1 MKKLFIVLA
10 VAIAASPIFAQDG
23 NSLRLKIKNSETNQ
37 AVADV
42 TVTVVGT
49 DRQAVSAADGRVE
62 ITGIPN
68 GEHSIDV
75 FSPGYERVVLKLTFP
90 LADASERVVLLTIN
104 TELGSVTVN
113 LTRTGREIEDEP
125 TRVESIDEEEVDE
138 KINMRPAN
146 VSMVLHES
154 TGIQVNQT
162 SAASATQSIRI
173 QGLDGRYTQLLKDG
187 FPAFGG
193 FSGSLSI
200 LEIPPLDLKQV
211 EVIKGPSGT
220 LYGAGAIAGVVN
232 FVSKTPS
239 ERQTTSLILNQT
251 SALGTDFSIFTSRR
265 YARFG
270 YTLLGSAN
278 YQREYDV
285 DDDDFT
291 ELPRT
296 KAFTVNPRFF
306 ITLDDKTELT
316 IGSSFGYQSRVGGD
330 IFAISKGP
338 NGIHQYFEKS
348 DSLRSI
354 TTLNLARSFTDGSR
368 FVGRQ
373 SLAFFSRTIKAPGH
387 EFKGSQFNSYTDL
400 AYYKA
405 IGRNAFVLGANVVY
419 DRFRETRPISA
430 PLDRSETRTTVGVF
444 VQDTVDI
451 TPKLSIEAGLR
462 VDRVADYG
470 TFVLPRVSLLYRF
483 SDHLTSR
490 IGYGLGYKPPSVFTE
505 DAEEKLFE
513 NVVSIGNTLKAERS
527 QGGTFDLNYTG
538 TIGDKIE
545 YSINQLFFYTQI
557 TKPLVLTPGSDGLFR
572 FSNAASPIVS
582 KGGETNFKATYGI
595 AKLFVGYTFTDAKA
609 GYLTGNRRLTLLPR
623 HKVNSSFVLEKA
635 ESFKTGVEYYFGSRQ
650 VLDDRSLTRNIHEF
664 GIFAEKTFGKIS
676 IFINGENL
684 FDERQG
690 RYSPVVLGPHS
701 NPTFA
706 EIYTHTEG
714 RIFNGGIKLRF

>member
-1 MKKLFIVLA
+1 MRKLSIVLA
-10 VAIAASPIFAQDG
+10 VAIAASPIFAQDA
-23 NSLRLKIKNSETNQ
+23 NSLRLQIKNSDTKQ
-37 AVADV
+37 AVADA

-49 DRQAVSAADGRVE
+49 DRQAVSAADGTVE
-62 ITGIPN
+62 IAGIPN
-68 GEHSIDV
+68 GEHSVDV
-75 FSPGYERVVLKLTFP
+75 FSPGYERVVLKLNFP
-90 LADASERVVLLTIN
+90 LADTSERVVLLTVN
-104 TELGSVTVN
+104 TELGSVTVSI
-113 LTRTGREIEDEP
+113 TRTGREIEAEP

-162 SAASATQSIRI
+162 SATSATQSIRI

-306 ITLDDKTELT
+306 ITLDDRTDLT
-316 IGSSFGYQSRVGGD
+316 IGSSFGYQSRAGGD
-330 IFAISKGP
+330 IYAIRGGP
-338 NGIHQYFEKS
+338 DGIHQYFEKS
-348 DSLRSI
+348 DSLRSV
-354 TTLNLARSFTDGSR
+354 TTLNLARTFSDGSR

-373 SLAFFSRTIKAPGH
+373 SLALFSRTIKAPGH

-405 IGRNAFVLGANVVY
+405 IGRNAVVLGANVVY
-419 DRFRETRPISA
+419 DRFRETRPIGST
-430 PLDRSETRTTVGVF
+430 LDRSETRATVGAF
-444 VQDTVDI
+444 VQNTVDI
-451 TPKLSIEAGLR
+451 TAKLSIEAGLR

-470 TFVLPRVSLLYRF
+470 TFILPRVSLLYRF
-483 SDHLTSR
+483 NDHLTSR

-513 NVVSIGNTLKAERS
+513 NVIGIGNTLKAERS

-538 TIGDKIE
+538 TIGGKIE

-557 TKPLVLTPGSDGLFR
+557 TKPLVLTPGSDGFLR
-572 FSNAASPIVS
+572 FSNVASPIIS
-582 KGGETNFKATYGI
+582 KGGETNFKVTYTL

-609 GYLTGNRRLTLLPR
+609 GYLSGDRRLTLLPR

-635 ESFKTGVEYYFGSRQ
+635 ESFKAGVEYYFGSRQ
-650 VLDDRSLTRNIHEF
+650 VLDDRSLTRTSHEF

-690 RYSPVVLGPHS
+690 RYSPVVLGSHS
-701 NPTFA
+701 DPTFA
-706 EIYTHTEG
+706 EVYTHTEG